1 MLSNL
6 LMRLDRPNAEPLL
19 RLLGEHAL
27 DQVGQQGVGDLR
39 RNDHLATADVV
50 EEAEGGGR
58 KMKLIS

>member
-1 MLSNL
+1 
-6 LMRLDRPNAEPLL
+6 MRLDRPNAEPLL

-58 KMKLIS
+58 KMKLIM